1 MKTIKNIKTICGVVL
16 LLTLSACDFLNVAPA
31 RKASLVDA
39 MKDKTAVENWIYG
52 CYHSVGGLF
61 STQDIP
67 LDMRSYEG
75 STDEFVTPDLWNEHK
90 RRSIA
95 YGTINSSNVSD
106 HRWRTYYGSI
116 GNVHL
121 FLRELENQN
130 PSFLTE
136 EDKELYRGHAHFLK
150 GYYYFRLLE
159 AFGPVPIIDEYIST
173 STSKSEFPGRSHFD
187 YCVDYICNEL
197 DEAAKRLPGSPS
209 VDQEYG
215 AGNKAICAAL
225 KSRLLLYAASP
236 LWNGDFPSRNWKNT
250 TFETPGYG
258 KELVSY
264 QFDVEKWKHAKTAAE
279 EAIAIAKDNGFKLME
294 LEDAALIAQRQDVP
308 VTGCWLPGVDIST
321 PEGEEFAKRV
331 LLMRYVSASDPLDGN
346 REIIMTMRN
355 PDNDR
360 NTLETYRAGMPR
372 RIIKNNSNTWVGG
385 YSGLSPTLQA
395 VEAFYTKSGK
405 LPARDDNFTSSDNWL
420 KSAGISDRP
429 EIINLNVDREPRF
442 YAWITYDG
450 ADIGPKLN
458 AGKSFRVDLRDSE
471 KSGYNPTDA
480 VRDQCQTGYLVNKW
494 FSPRTNWTASSQ
506 ELKGN
511 LWPYIRMAELYLN
524 LAECSA
530 ELYMANGDNAELQNA
545 LANLNIVR
553 TRAGIAPLSTA
564 DCTDIMTIRDWVRAE
579 RRNELFMEGH
589 RYYDLRRWVVADQ
602 YLSKGVREGLN
613 SFVGRV
619 KNPSIETFNQRVKV
633 EGDYKWDNKL
643 YLLPISQ
650 DELYSNPQMMQ
661 APWY

>member
-1 MKTIKNIKTICGVVL
+1 M
-16 LLTLSACDFLNVAPA
+16 
-31 RKASLVDA
+31 
-39 MKDKTAVENWIYG
+39 
-52 CYHSVGGLF
+52 
-61 STQDIP
+61 
-67 LDMRSYEG
+67 
-75 STDEFVTPDLWNEHK
+75 
-90 RRSIA
+90 
-95 YGTINSSNVSD
+95 
-106 HRWRTYYGSI
+106 
-116 GNVHL
+116 
-121 FLRELENQN
+121 
-130 PSFLTE
+130 
-136 EDKELYRGHAHFLK
+136 
-150 GYYYFRLLE
+150 
-159 AFGPVPIIDEYIST
+159 
-173 STSKSEFPGRSHFD
+173 
-187 YCVDYICNEL
+187 
-197 DEAAKRLPGSPS
+197 
-209 VDQEYG
+209 
-215 AGNKAICAAL
+215 
-225 KSRLLLYAASP
+225 
-236 LWNGDFPSRNWKNT
+236 
-250 TFETPGYG
+250 
-258 KELVSY
+258 
-264 QFDVEKWKHAKTAAE
+264 
-279 EAIAIAKDNGFKLME
+279 
-294 LEDAALIAQRQDVP
+294 
-308 VTGCWLPGVDIST
+308 
-321 PEGEEFAKRV
+321 
-331 LLMRYVSASDPLDGN
+331 
-346 REIIMTMRN
+346 
-355 PDNDR
+355 
-360 NTLETYRAGMPR
+360 
-372 RIIKNNSNTWVGG
+372 
-385 YSGLSPTLQA
+385 
-395 VEAFYTKSGK
+395 
-405 LPARDDNFTSSDNWL
+405 
-420 KSAGISDRP
+420 
-429 EIINLNVDREPRF
+429 
-442 YAWITYDG
+442 
-450 ADIGPKLN
+450 N